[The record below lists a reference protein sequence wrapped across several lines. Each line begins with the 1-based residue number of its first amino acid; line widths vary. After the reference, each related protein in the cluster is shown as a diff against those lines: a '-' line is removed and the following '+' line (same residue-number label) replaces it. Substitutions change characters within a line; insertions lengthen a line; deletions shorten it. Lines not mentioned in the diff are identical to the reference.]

1 MLIGAQ
7 IGVFFT
13 PVTVNDMIAIL
24 GGALMGVFIGWFAFA
39 ASRRGNDSAEIKAD
53 EGRIKPTG
61 VLIRRLTP

>member
-39 ASRRGNDSAEIKAD
+39 AMNLRKQ
-53 EGRIKPTG
+53 EGK
-61 VLIRRLTP
+61 